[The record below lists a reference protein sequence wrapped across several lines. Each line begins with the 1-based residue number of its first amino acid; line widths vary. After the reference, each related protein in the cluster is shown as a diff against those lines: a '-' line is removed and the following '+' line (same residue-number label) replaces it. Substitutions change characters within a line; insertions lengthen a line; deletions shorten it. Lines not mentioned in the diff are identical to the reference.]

1 MKYCQNPYCYQYDR
15 QNNLRKINGEKFYT
29 NTRRTRLDY
38 FSEFCTQR
46 CVNDF
51 LHRNLTR
58 IINIIGRLEKTR
70 IRKLDTTNAWHKN
83 EEQLERE
90 FQQDK
95 TI

>member
-15 QNNLRKINGEKFYT
+15 TNNLRTIGGNKFYT
-29 NTRRTRLDY
+29 NTKRTNLNY
-38 FSEFCTQR
+38 FNNFCTQR
-46 CVNDF
+46 CVDDF
-51 LHRNLTR
+51 LSRNLPR
-58 IINIIGRLEKTR
+58 IMNILGRLEKTR
-70 IRKLDTTNAWHKN
+70 IRKLGTDNAWHKN

>member
-1 MKYCQNPYCYQYDR
+1 MKYCQNPYCYQHDR
-15 QNNLRKINGEKFYT
+15 QNNLRTIGGNKFYT
-29 NTRRTRLDY
+29 NTRRTKLDY
-38 FSEFCTQR
+38 FNNFCTQR

-51 LHRNLTR
+51 LERNIER
-58 IINIIGRLEKTR
+58 IINVIGRLEKTR
-70 IRKLDTTNAWHKN
+70 IRPLDSVNYWRKK

>member
-51 LHRNLTR
+51 LTKNITR
-58 IINIIGRLEKTR
+58 IIDIIILGM
-70 IRKLDTTNAWHKN
+70 
-83 EEQLERE
+83 
-90 FQQDK
+90 
-95 TI
+95 

>member
-29 NTRRTRLDY
+29 NTRRTSLDY

-51 LHRNLTR
+51 LSKNLPR
-58 IINIIGRLEKTR
+58 IINILGRLEKTR
-70 IRKLDTTNAWHKN
+70 IRKLDTTSAWHKN

>member
-38 FSEFCTQR
+38 FFEFCTQR

-70 IRKLDTTNAWHKN
+70 IRKLDTTSAWHKN

>member
-51 LHRNLTR
+51 LTKNITR
-58 IINIIGRLEKTR
+58 IINILGRLEKTR
-70 IRKLDTTNAWHKN
+70 TRKLGTTNAWHKEAN
-83 EEQLERE
+83 QSERE